1 MGPTDQQVTAGEKV
15 LLECT
20 TTLGSGGFQ
29 PLIGWS
35 RKGEGIKLHTCWYI
49 TYGLFTYITHQTD
62 VDLWFFDD
70 SSSCIQVLVC
80 ALLSLGPYNTGPTQQ
95 RCTGVIVL
103 HNAPPQ

>member
-70 SSSCIQVLVC
+70 SSSCIQVLSV
-80 ALLSLGPYNTGPTQQ
+80 LSYPLAHIIRVQHSS
-95 RCTGVIVL
+95 VVL
-103 HNAPPQ
+103 V